1 MFKKQ
6 PRMEVVAAPEGK
18 KSCLIV
24 GAGASGLAVMKELT
38 ALNHTVKCF
47 DENVRI
53 GGVYTSSYDR
63 TMLTTSSLLTAYS
76 DYSDG
81 REDKPVFWSDEEY
94 LNYLDGFANE
104 FSLYQHINFRSSVLK
119 VTKCPKSGKW
129 LVTVKV
135 GGAHVAPHRST
146 FLLGRHIPEK
156 QRCLARS
163 EGAKTLKAFYSK
175 CEVEGGCLVL

>member
-6 PRMEVVAAPEGK
+6 PRMEVVAAAEGK
-18 KSCLIV
+18 KSCLVV

-104 FSLYQHINFRSSVLK
+104 FSLYQHISFRSSVLK
-119 VTKCPKSGKW
+119 VTKCPKRANGSS
-129 LVTVKV
+129 
-135 GGAHVAPHRST
+135 R
-146 FLLGRHIPEK
+146 
-156 QRCLARS
+156 
-163 EGAKTLKAFYSK
+163 
-175 CEVEGGCLVL
+175 